1 MFKYLSMNFIDF
13 ERALGRG
20 SCENSKDI
28 EMCAQEWCWR
38 RRIQDPLQPLLRHYN
53 VLLQPNASSH
63 HDNEHLHF
71 SCHPKKCHK
80 QRNKF
85 ETKQSHCGDPKSFD
99 LTWTS
104 MWLHRAQAPAGGAT
118 TLTANGA
125 MGAMRHGARR
135 WISQQKKHKICM
147 TIKYPGYC
155 NMT

>member
-104 MWLHRAQAPAGGAT
+104 MWLHRAQAPAGGPPPHSQRCHGCHAAWSQEVDI
-118 TLTANGA
+118 TANKN
-125 MGAMRHGARR
+125 
-135 WISQQKKHKICM
+135 I
-147 TIKYPGYC
+147 
-155 NMT
+155 NMHDYQVSGIL